1 MSISGSEAGSP
12 LSAASDGVRVALR
25 VAPKS
30 SANRILGCADE
41 ADGGRVLKV
50 AVTAAPE
57 DGKAN
62 NAVIALLAKEWKLPK
77 RDLTIATG
85 AAARRE
91 VIHVAGDPSALLR
104 RLREMIGDA

>member
-1 MSISGSEAGSP
+1 MRIQ
-12 LSAASDGVRVALR
+12 VHVT
-25 VAPKS
+25 PKS
-30 SANRILGCADE
+30 RVNAVEATRGGGPSRI
-41 ADGGRVLKV
+41 RVR
-50 AVTAAPE
+50 VTAAPE

-62 NAVIALLAKEWKLPK
+62 DAVIALLAKEWKLPK

-85 AAARRE
+85 AAARRK